1 MKFDLNYHRALMGN
15 DIDVEIE
22 AEAGEA
28 IYGVNCTLDGQS
40 IGAEDFS
47 ETPVV
52 SYHQTFNH
60 VGDAGHG
67 IAHKLIVEVLG
78 KPGEASKY
86 ASRLWTD
93 LA

>member
-1 MKFDLNYHRALMGN
+1 MKFDLTYRRALVGN
-15 DIDVEIE
+15 EIDVEIE

-40 IGAEDFS
+40 IAAEDIS

-52 SYHQTFNH
+52 SYHQTINH
-60 VGDAGHG
+60 AGDAGHG
-67 IAHKLIVEVLG
+67 IAHKLVVEVVG

-86 ASRLWTD
+86 ASRVWTD
-93 LA
+93 LT